1 MNSFSLQLLQISLW
15 HPRRGTILLLG
26 QYPPKRGS
34 SLPLFRRRTPILLPD
49 RQLQRWAPEFVFRR
63 ELKPAAQ
70 GKAQY
75 PHPGAHCPAFSITQS
90 ESPAQP
96 GDEN

>member
-1 MNSFSLQLLQISLW
+1 M
-15 HPRRGTILLLG
+15 LLG
-26 QYPPKRGS
+26 QYTPKRGS
-34 SLPLFRRRTPILLPD
+34 SLPLFRRRTPILSPD
-49 RQLQRWAPEFVFRR
+49 SATVPVFVFRR

-75 PHPGAHCPAFSITQS
+75 PHPGTHCPAFSITQS
-90 ESPAQP
+90 VSQAQL